1 VWFGSAHHFT
11 SGPSFATTR
20 TLPVY
25 IVPHQVCRTECLVRP
40 LPRPVSALPFT
51 IIGLHDDRSPVQR
64 LTPRCLFEADQVILR
79 IQEKSRKTD
88 PDRILCGSIY
98 SRGFR
103 WTDRGKYVP
112 PRQTTEI
119 ESLSTLPRELMQNSR
134 SDVSGHN
141 VTSSGAARYFDYES
155 AVALRNLAAAYGT
168 DMPRYLLAPEVAVL
182 LSSVP
187 DLRKRLFIDAL
198 WNTGGRLNEILPLT
212 KEDFVLDDPLTGA
225 PLSSPFVVLRTLKQ
239 RKLEEAARSRSR
251 RRGRPTKE
259 EQLAERETEAEI
271 RDNPPRAVPLTD
283 PGFVQRLREW
293 FATAGLP
300 AGARLWDIKS
310 EDTARSWISQAV
322 AAAARDGV
330 TFSIRPV
337 TPKTFRDSFAMHLV
351 QHQVPQKV
359 IQTLMGHKDAK
370 STEWYTRVFALDVT
384 RQLGVRFSMDP
395 HEASRLLL
403 PR

>member
-1 VWFGSAHHFT
+1 MK
-11 SGPSFATTR
+11 P
-20 TLPVY
+20 
-25 IVPHQVCRTECLVRP
+25 C
-40 LPRPVSALPFT
+40 
-51 IIGLHDDRSPVQR
+51 
-64 LTPRCLFEADQVILR
+64 CLFQADQVILR
-79 IQEKSRKTD
+79 IQEKNRKTD
-88 PDRILCGSIY
+88 ADRILPGAIY
-98 SRGFR
+98 SRGFH
-103 WTDRGKYVP
+103 WTDKGKYVP
-112 PRQTTEI
+112 QRQTTET
-119 ESLSTLPRELMQNSR
+119 ESLGTLPRELTQISH

-141 VTSSGAARYFDYES
+141 MTTPGAARYFDYES

-182 LSSVP
+182 LSRVP

-259 EQLAERETEAEI
+259 EQLAGRETEAEI

-293 FATAGLP
+293 FATVQLQP
-300 AGARLWDIKS
+300 ATRLWNIKS

-322 AAAARDGV
+322 ASAARDGV

-384 RQLGVRFSMDP
+384 RQLGVRFSMDFT
-395 HEASRLLL
+395 EARILIGQAPDS
-403 PR
+403 

>member
-1 VWFGSAHHFT
+1 MRFDGTADRAFLF
-11 SGPSFATTR
+11 P
-20 TLPVY
+20 PV
-25 IVPHQVCRTECLVRP
+25 
-40 LPRPVSALPFT
+40 
-51 IIGLHDDRSPVQR
+51 
-64 LTPRCLFEADQVILR
+64 QVILPLR
-79 IQEKSRKTD
+79 GKSRKTD
-88 PDRILCGSIY
+88 PKRIRRGSIY

-112 PRQTTEI
+112 YRQTTEI
-119 ESLSTLPRELMQNSR
+119 KSLGTLPREMMQNSR
-134 SDVSGHN
+134 SDASGYN
-141 VTSSGAARYFDYES
+141 MTISDAARYFDYES

-182 LSSVP
+182 LSRVT

-212 KEDFVLDDPLTGA
+212 RGDFVLDDPLTGA
-225 PLSSPFVVLRTLKQ
+225 PLGSPFVVLRTLKQ

-271 RDNPPRAVPLTD
+271 RENPPRAVPLTD

-293 FATAGLP
+293 FATVPLQTGS
-300 AGARLWDIKS
+300 RLWDIKS

-384 RQLGVRFSMDP
+384 RQLGVRFSMDAD
-395 HEASRLLL
+395 EAGRLLL
-403 PR
+403 PGQPSFR

>member
-1 VWFGSAHHFT
+1 M
-11 SGPSFATTR
+11 
-20 TLPVY
+20 
-25 IVPHQVCRTECLVRP
+25 
-40 LPRPVSALPFT
+40 
-51 IIGLHDDRSPVQR
+51 
-64 LTPRCLFEADQVILR
+64 
-79 IQEKSRKTD
+79 D
-88 PDRILCGSIY
+88 PDRIRGGSIY
-98 SRGFR
+98 CGRFR
-103 WTDRGKYVP
+103 FTDARKYVP
-112 PRQTTEI
+112 RAQITEN
-119 ESLSTLPRELMQNSR
+119 EKLSRLPHELMQISR

-141 VTSSGAARYFDYES
+141 MTGTDAARYFDYES

-182 LSSVP
+182 LSKMP
-187 DLRKRLFIDAL
+187 DLKKRLFTDTL

-212 KEDFVLDDPLTGA
+212 PGDFVLDDPLTGA

-239 RKLEEAARSRSR
+239 RRLEDAARNRSR

-259 EQLAERETEAEI
+259 EQQAEREAAGEI
-271 RDNPPRAVPLTD
+271 RENPPRAVPLTD

-293 FATAGLP
+293 FATAQP
-300 AGARLWDIKS
+300 AMGARLWDIRS

-322 AAAARDGV
+322 AAARRDGV
-330 TFSIRPV
+330 TFSVRPV

-384 RQLGVRFSMDP
+384 RQLGVRFSMD
-395 HEASRLLL
+395 ADDAQRLLVPDRTGL
-403 PR
+403 ITSKKDEY